1 MLYSHHAIVSA
12 GGNASWAN
20 MPRKRS
26 PTSTTPKSKVRVRD
40 PYACSKEA
48 PQETTTS
55 ALSPDQFQEPNDD
68 AALFR
73 AAVADVS
80 PLHAEER
87 ARTGKAKPAPIPQ
100 QRMRDEAEVL
110 DDSLSDHWDPA
121 EMETG
126 DELFHVRD
134 GLPSTTLRRLRRGAF
149 SIAAELDLHGYTLE
163 QARTALT
170 QFLYDAPRRVNCCVR
185 IIHGKGYGSP
195 QGKPVLKNMLNRW
208 LRQRD
213 DVVAFCSALPRH
225 GGTGALYVL
234 LKRRV

>member
-1 MLYSHHAIVSA
+1 
-12 GGNASWAN
+12 
-20 MPRKRS
+20 MPRKRD
-26 PTSTTPKSKVRVRD
+26 PSTQRRPAKGKVNLRD
-40 PYACSKEA
+40 PYARKDVVSDERTVLEPNPSVDSEHTSKAE
-48 PQETTTS
+48 
-55 ALSPDQFQEPNDD
+55 LNDD

-73 AAVADVS
+73 AAVADVA
-80 PLHAEER
+80 PLHAEET
-87 ARTGKAKPAPIPQ
+87 ARTGKARPAPIPR
-100 QRMRDEAEVL
+100 QRLRDEAKVL

-121 EMETG
+121 DMETG

-149 SIAAELDLHGYTLE
+149 SIAAELDLHGYTLD
-163 QARTALT
+163 QARAALT
-170 QFLYDAPRRVNCCVR
+170 QFLQDAPRRVNCCVR

-234 LKRRV
+234 LKRRI

>member
-1 MLYSHHAIVSA
+1 
-12 GGNASWAN
+12 
-20 MPRKRS
+20 MPRKRDS
-26 PTSTTPKSKVRVRD
+26 LTLKKPAKSKVKLRD
-40 PYACSKEA
+40 PYAHNGLASDEMPAAEFELNADPEPKE
-48 PQETTTS
+48 
-55 ALSPDQFQEPNDD
+55 D

-73 AAVADVS
+73 AAVADVT
-80 PLHAEER
+80 PLHAEES
-87 ARTGKAKPAPIPQ
+87 ARTGKSKPAPIPR
-100 QRMRDEAEVL
+100 QRLRDEAKVL

-134 GLPSTTLRRLRRGAF
+134 GLPSSTLRRLRRGAF
-149 SIAAELDLHGYTLE
+149 SIAAELDLHGYTLD
-163 QARTALT
+163 QARAALT
-170 QFLYDAPRRVNCCVR
+170 QFLHDAPRRVNCCVR

-234 LKRRV
+234 LKRRI

>member
-1 MLYSHHAIVSA
+1 
-12 GGNASWAN
+12 
-20 MPRKRS
+20 MPRKHDS
-26 PTSTTPKSKVRVRD
+26 STPKRPAKGKVKLRD
-40 PYACSKEA
+40 PYAHKNTATDEMAAAASG
-48 PQETTTS
+48 PS
-55 ALSPDQFQEPNDD
+55 ADPEPKDD

-73 AAVADVS
+73 AAVADVT
-80 PLHAEER
+80 PLHAEET
-87 ARTGKAKPAPIPQ
+87 ARTGKARPAPIPR
-100 QRMRDEAEVL
+100 QRLRDEAEVL

-121 EMETG
+121 DMETG

-149 SIAAELDLHGYTLE
+149 SIAAELDLHGHTLY
-163 QARTALT
+163 QARAALT
-170 QFLYDAPRRVNCCVR
+170 QFLQDAPRRVNCCVR

-234 LKRRV
+234 LKRRI

>member
-1 MLYSHHAIVSA
+1 
-12 GGNASWAN
+12 
-20 MPRKRS
+20 MPRKRDS
-26 PTSTTPKSKVRVRD
+26 STPRRPAKGKVTLRD
-40 PYACSKEA
+40 PYARKDIVTDERI
-48 PQETTTS
+48 
-55 ALSPDQFQEPNDD
+55 ALEPNPSVDSEHTSKAELKDD

-73 AAVADVS
+73 AAVADVT
-80 PLHAEER
+80 PLHTEET
-87 ARTGKAKPAPIPQ
+87 ARTGKARPAPIPR
-100 QRMRDEAEVL
+100 QRLRDEAEVL

-121 EMETG
+121 DMETG

-149 SIAAELDLHGYTLE
+149 SIAAELDLHGYTLD
-163 QARTALT
+163 QARAALT
-170 QFLYDAPRRVNCCVR
+170 QFLQDAPRRVNCCVR

-234 LKRRV
+234 LKRRI